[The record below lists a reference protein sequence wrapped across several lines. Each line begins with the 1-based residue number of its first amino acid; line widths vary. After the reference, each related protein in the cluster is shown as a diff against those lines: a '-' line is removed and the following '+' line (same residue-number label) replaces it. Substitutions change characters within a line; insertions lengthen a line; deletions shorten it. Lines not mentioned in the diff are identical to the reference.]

1 MIHHQVKLH
10 LRIDGRNTIQNFF
23 MLNLR
28 KRKHIIPGYPWLM
41 KNNPKINWT
50 TGEVHMIGTPVHR
63 HDEPKVVE
71 QRYLIWYLGACQQ
84 TSLNYAAAIC

>member
-1 MIHHQVKLH
+1 
-10 LRIDGRNTIQNFF
+10 
-23 MLNLR
+23 
-28 KRKHIIPGYPWLM
+28 
-41 KNNPKINWT
+41 
-50 TGEVHMIGTPVHR
+50 MIGTPVHR